1 MEIARGTDWQNLL
14 SAPQRL
20 LAWACG
26 LVLAALIGWELY
38 TGAATALQ
46 QPHTTAANANTTASA
61 GDEVERISAANLF
74 GVAPNAALPTDQ
86 PLPETG
92 LALVLRG
99 VFTATDPKQ
108 ASAIIE
114 SGEGQTQMVRVG
126 GSVAPNTVLDQV
138 YPNRVVL
145 ARNGLQES
153 LYFPTPDAGESG
165 ELPSLPAAVG
175 GEQPSP
181 SNEELTTEQKRA
193 NILRRLEELR
203 SRSL

>member
-14 SAPQRL
+14 LAPQRL

-26 LVLAALIGWELY
+26 LALAALIGWELY
-38 TGAATALQ
+38 TGVATALQ
-46 QPHTTAANANTTASA
+46 QPDTAAAKATTAPA

-74 GVAPNAALPTDQ
+74 GVAPNTALPSDQ
-86 PLPETG
+86 PLPETS

-126 GSVAPNTVLDQV
+126 GSVAPNTVLDEV
-138 YPNRVVL
+138 FPNRVGL

-165 ELPSLPAAVG
+165 ELPALPAAAG

-181 SNEELTTEQKRA
+181 SNVELTTEQKRA